1 MASLTILL
9 RHSGKWN
16 DEGNYID
23 FSIEG
28 ILIKEYASFND
39 LVGSISNQLGIDL
52 SINTIKIQYNVE
64 GNHTPMEI
72 HNDMGYRVYVELKK
86 ENREFGMYPLCIT
99 TMEKE
104 LISEDGLNQGDI
116 VQIDEAVQMYDSD
129 TDDTLAIELANS
141 GEAIGVFELHKD
153 LIISKTNQKEVMAG
167 QVYKDKATLK
177 EVMENYAIAQRFQ
190 FRVDRSNAVIYALIC
205 ISEDCD
211 WRFKASSINK
221 LELFKRKYILR
232 DIIDDVKSDLGV
244 DVSYMLAWRAKEKA
258 MNFLRGEPTDSYK
271 KLPGYLY
278 TRDKTYPGS
287 HIRMEKSSKNEF
299 MYVYI
304 SLYAFIRG
312 FDHCRPIVVVDI
324 SHLKSYY
331 TGTFVSASTLDG
343 AGHILP
349 LAYGV
354 IDSENDAAWTWF
366 FEQFKIAYGVRE
378 NMCIVSDRNESIIK
392 SVSRVYPDV
401 PHCACIWHL
410 WNNVYKKF
418 KKSHAKLSE
427 IYFSMTKAYTQTEFD
442 SLMEKVEKVD
452 IRVKEYLE
460 LAGYEKWDR
469 LYAPVNRGWTMT
481 SNIAE
486 SINAALVSARELP
499 IYDFLEEVRKM
510 FGRWNCS
517 NRKEAT
523 QTYKT
528 LGKKYQEM
536 LELNET
542 MCTRMTVELPVNFYE
557 YLLEL
562 VNNIDEYS
570 CSKMVEYKSIQM
582 QTVDQYTVVPSTEYL
597 HTVNDGGRNYT
608 VCLLERK
615 CVCGRFQIDELSCP
629 HAWAV
634 LKSKFLTLE
643 EYCSSYYKPSTIVMA
658 YDVPVYPLPDKN
670 DWNIPEHVAEEV
682 VLPPK
687 WKRPP
692 GRPKKKR
699 DKNLSEYN
707 MLNIVE
713 YRLIIQFNSID
724 FGGIHCNT
732 VEYRSRQLV
741 ETVEFN

>member
-1 MASLTILL
+1 MASLTVLL

-52 SINTIKIQYNVE
+52 STNTIKIQYNVE
-64 GNHTPMEI
+64 GNRTPMEI
-72 HNDMGYRVYVELKK
+72 HNDMSYRVYVELKK

-104 LISEDGLNQGDI
+104 LISGDGLNQGDI
-116 VQIDEAVQMYDSD
+116 MQIDEAVQMYYSD
-129 TDDTLAIELANS
+129 TDDTLAIELASS

-153 LIISKTNQKEVMAG
+153 LIISKTNQNEVMVG

-177 EVMENYAIAQRFQ
+177 EVMENYAIAQRFE
-190 FRVDRSNAVIYALIC
+190 FRVHRSNAVRIIQGREFNDNHACPLKDKVY
-205 ISEDCD
+205 EQ
-211 WRFKASSINK
+211 RQASSSLISGIIRTK
-221 LELFKRKYILR
+221 LTNHKRKYTPR

-244 DVSYMLAWRAKEKA
+244 DVSYMLVWRAKEKA
-258 MNFLRGEPTDSYK
+258 MNFLRGEPADSYK

-278 TRDKTYPGS
+278 TMDKTYPGS
-287 HIRMEKSSKNEF
+287 HIRMEKLSKNEF

-312 FDHCRPIVVVDI
+312 FDHCRPIVVVDG

-366 FEQFKIAYGVRE
+366 FEQFKIAY
-378 NMCIVSDRNESIIK
+378 D
-392 SVSRVYPDV
+392 
-401 PHCACIWHL
+401 
-410 WNNVYKKF
+410 KF

-427 IYFSMTKAYTQTEFD
+427 IYFSMAKAYTQTEFD

-460 LAGYEKWDR
+460 LD
-469 LYAPVNRGWTMT
+469 
-481 SNIAE
+481 
-486 SINAALVSARELP
+486 ALVSARKLP

-536 LELNET
+536 LELNVT
-542 MCTRMTVELPVNFYE
+542 MCTRM
-557 YLLEL
+557 
-562 VNNIDEYS
+562 
-570 CSKMVEYKSIQM
+570 
-582 QTVDQYTVVPSTEYL
+582 TVVPSTEYL

-615 CVCGRFQIDELSCP
+615 CVCGRFQIDELPCP

-634 LKSKFLTLE
+634 LKSKFLMPE
-643 EYCSSYYKPSTIVMA
+643 EYCSSYYKPITIVMT

-699 DKNLSEYN
+699 DKNLSELLLPKNQHSCSICGQGGHNKRTCRNAPREYN

-732 VEYRSRQLV
+732 VEYRSGQLV

>member
-190 FRVDRSNAVIYALIC
+190 FRVDRSNAVSYALIC

-258 MNFLRGEPTDSYK
+258 MNFLRGEPADSYK

-278 TRDKTYPGS
+278 TMDKTYPGS

-460 LAGYEKWDR
+460 LAGYEK
-469 LYAPVNRGWTMT
+469 
-481 SNIAE
+481 
-486 SINAALVSARELP
+486 
-499 IYDFLEEVRKM
+499 
-510 FGRWNCS
+510 
-517 NRKEAT
+517 
-523 QTYKT
+523 
-528 LGKKYQEM
+528 
-536 LELNET
+536 
-542 MCTRMTVELPVNFYE
+542 
-557 YLLEL
+557 
-562 VNNIDEYS
+562 
-570 CSKMVEYKSIQM
+570 
-582 QTVDQYTVVPSTEYL
+582 
-597 HTVNDGGRNYT
+597 
-608 VCLLERK
+608 
-615 CVCGRFQIDELSCP
+615 
-629 HAWAV
+629 
-634 LKSKFLTLE
+634 
-643 EYCSSYYKPSTIVMA
+643 
-658 YDVPVYPLPDKN
+658 
-670 DWNIPEHVAEEV
+670 
-682 VLPPK
+682 
-687 WKRPP
+687 
-692 GRPKKKR
+692 
-699 DKNLSEYN
+699 
-707 MLNIVE
+707 
-713 YRLIIQFNSID
+713 
-724 FGGIHCNT
+724 
-732 VEYRSRQLV
+732 
-741 ETVEFN
+741 

>member
-1 MASLTILL
+1 MASLTVLL

-52 SINTIKIQYNVE
+52 STNTIKIQYNVE

-72 HNDMGYRVYVELKK
+72 HNDMGYKVY
-86 ENREFGMYPLCIT
+86 
-99 TMEKE
+99 
-104 LISEDGLNQGDI
+104 
-116 VQIDEAVQMYDSD
+116 IDEAVQMYDSD

-153 LIISKTNQKEVMAG
+153 LIISKTNQNEVMAG

-177 EVMENYAIAQRFQ
+177 EVMKNYAIAQGFNS
-190 FRVDRSNAVIYALIC
+190 VLIGLMLSGLIYALIC
-205 ISEDCD
+205 ISKDCD

-221 LELFKRKYILR
+221 SKLFKVREFNDNHTCPLKDKVYEQRQASSSLISGIIRTKLTNHKRKYTPR

-258 MNFLRGEPTDSYK
+258 MNFLRGELTDSYK
-271 KLPGYLY
+271 KLPVYLY
-278 TRDKTYPGS
+278 TMDKTYPGS
-287 HIRMEKSSKNEF
+287 HIRMEKTSKNEF

-304 SLYAFIRG
+304 SLHAFIRG
-312 FDHCRPIVVVDI
+312 FDHCRPIVVVDG

-331 TGTFVSASTLDG
+331 TGAFVSASTSYI
-343 AGHILP
+343 ATSIRF
-349 LAYGV
+349 

-378 NMCIVSDRNESIIK
+378 NMCIASDRNESIIK
-392 SVSRVYPDV
+392 SVLRVYLDL
-401 PHCACIWHL
+401 PHCVCIWNL
-410 WNNVYKKF
+410 WNNIYKKF

-427 IYFSMTKAYTQTEFD
+427 IYFSMAKAYTQTEFD

-460 LAGYEKWDR
+460 LAGYEKWAR

-486 SINAALVSARELP
+486 SINATLVSARELP

-528 LGKKYQEM
+528 LGKKYQKM

-542 MCTRMTVELPVNFYE
+542 MCSRM
-557 YLLEL
+557 
-562 VNNIDEYS
+562 
-570 CSKMVEYKSIQM
+570 
-582 QTVDQYTVVPSTEYL
+582 TVVPSTEYL
-597 HTVNDGGRNYT
+597 HIVNDGGRNYT

-615 CVCGRFQIDELSCP
+615 CVCGRFQIDELPCP

-634 LKSKFLTLE
+634 LKSKFLMPE
-643 EYCSSYYKPSTIVMA
+643 EYCSSYYKPSTIVMT

-699 DKNLSEYN
+699 DKNLSELLLPKN
-707 MLNIVE
+707 
-713 YRLIIQFNSID
+713 QHSCSICGQ
-724 FGGIHCNT
+724 GGHNKRTCRNAPCNK
-732 VEYRSRQLV
+732 
-741 ETVEFN
+741 

>member
-1 MASLTILL
+1 MASLTVLL

-28 ILIKEYASFND
+28 IPIKEYASFND
-39 LVGSISNQLGIDL
+39 LIASISNQLGIDL
-52 SINTIKIQYNVE
+52 SSKTIKIQYKVE
-64 GNHTPMEI
+64 ENCTPMEI

-99 TMEKE
+99 TIEKD
-104 LISEDGLNQGDI
+104 LISG
-116 VQIDEAVQMYDSD
+116 
-129 TDDTLAIELANS
+129 

-153 LIISKTNQKEVMAG
+153 LIISKTDQKEVMTG

-190 FRVDRSNAVIYALIC
+190 LRIDRSNAVSYALLC
-205 ISEDCD
+205 ISEDCE

-221 LELFKRKYILR
+221 SELFKVREFNDNHTCLPKDKVYEQRQVINHKWKYTPR

-258 MNFLRGEPTDSYK
+258 MNFSRGEPANSYK
-271 KLPGYLY
+271 NLPGYLY
-278 TRDKTYPGS
+278 TMDMTYPGS
-287 HIRMEKSSKNEF
+287 HIRMVKSPKNDF

-304 SLYAFIRG
+304 SLYACIRG
-312 FDHCRPIVVVDI
+312 FDHCRPIVVVDG

-366 FEQFKIAYGVRE
+366 FEQFKITYGERE
-378 NMCIVSDRNESIIK
+378 NMCIISNRNESIIK
-392 SVSRVYPDV
+392 S
-401 PHCACIWHL
+401 
-410 WNNVYKKF
+410 NNVYKKF

-427 IYFSMTKAYTQTEFD
+427 IYFSMAKTYTQAEFD

-452 IRVKEYLE
+452 ITVKEYLE
-460 LAGYEKWDR
+460 LVGYEKWAR
-469 LYAPVNRGWTMT
+469 LYVPVNRGWIMT

-486 SINAALVSARELP
+486 STNVALVSARELP
-499 IYDFLEEVRKM
+499 IYNFLEEVRKM

-523 QTYKT
+523 QTYT
-528 LGKKYQEM
+528 ALRKKYKEM
-536 LELNET
+536 LTLNEA
-542 MCTRMTVELPVNFYE
+542 MSTRM
-557 YLLEL
+557 
-562 VNNIDEYS
+562 
-570 CSKMVEYKSIQM
+570 
-582 QTVDQYTVVPSTEYL
+582 TVVPSTEYL

-615 CVCGRFQIDELSCP
+615 CVCGRFQVDELPCP

-634 LKSKFLTLE
+634 LKSKFLMPE
-643 EYCSSYYKPSTIVMA
+643 EYCSNYYKPNTIVMT
-658 YDVPVYPLPDKN
+658 YDVPVYPLPDRN
-670 DWNIPEHVAEEV
+670 DWNIPEHVVGEV
-682 VLPPK
+682 VLSPK

-692 GRPKKKR
+692 ERPKNKR
-699 DKNLSEYN
+699 DKTLRKLLQPKNQHSC
-707 MLNIVE
+707 
-713 YRLIIQFNSID
+713 SIC
-724 FGGIHCNT
+724 G
-732 VEYRSRQLV
+732 
-741 ETVEFN
+741 